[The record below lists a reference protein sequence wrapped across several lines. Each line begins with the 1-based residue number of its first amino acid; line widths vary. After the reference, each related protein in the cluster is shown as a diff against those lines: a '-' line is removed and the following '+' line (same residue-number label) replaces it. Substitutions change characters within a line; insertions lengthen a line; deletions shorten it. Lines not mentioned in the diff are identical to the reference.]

1 MTGSM
6 STEWL
11 IAMRAAA
18 TLAAAVGVGRFVFTP
33 ILPLMQTQAGVTPQ
47 LGATMATANYLGYLV
62 GAVAAILVPVLGRTA
77 LAMRLSAVSVVASL
91 AAMPLVTS
99 PEAWI
104 ALRGIAGG
112 GGAIMFVAAAGT
124 VLNGISPRS
133 RHLAGW
139 AYGGVGAGITLS
151 GAAVLLVALIG
162 DWRIA
167 WWAASALAAA
177 LTTLGWK
184 LINPQP
190 PDVTVPPPRKIPRPH
205 RWFVPLVIAYFLEGV
220 GYIVA
225 GTFLVA
231 AVTAAVP
238 GPLGKATWI
247 VVGLAAIPS
256 CVLWAW
262 LSVRVSHPTLLT
274 TALGLQA
281 AGMVLAGLDL
291 GAVAAIVAALLFGG
305 TFMGVTTLAL
315 DAGRHLQVPA
325 AVAILS
331 AMYAIGQTI
340 GPVAVAPLLAD
351 GFHTALF
358 AAGGVVAFSALGT
371 ILLRIRY
378 PHPRISL
385 PTAAV
390 PNPEPALQR

>member
-1 MTGSM
+1 MT
-6 STEWL
+6 STTTTERQVAL
-11 IAMRAAA
+11 RAAA

-62 GAVAAILVPVLGRTA
+62 GAVAVILVPALGRNASA
-77 LAMRLSAVSVVASL
+77 LRLSTVSVLTSL
-91 AAMPLVTS
+91 GAMPLITA

-104 ALRGIAGG
+104 ALRAIAGA

-124 VLNGISPRS
+124 VLNEVSTRS

-139 AYGGVGAGITLS
+139 AYGGVGAGIALS
-151 GAAVLLVALIG
+151 GAAVLLVAPIG
-162 DWRIA
+162 DWRMA
-167 WWAASALAAA
+167 WWTATALAAA
-177 LTTLGWK
+177 LTTLGRN
-184 LINPQP
+184 LVSSRPAQVN
-190 PDVTVPPPRKIPRPH
+190 VPAQKKIHRPH
-205 RWFVPLVIAYFLEGV
+205 RWFVPLAIAYFLEGV

-231 AVTAAVP
+231 AVTAAAP

-247 VVGLAAIPS
+247 VVGLTAIPS
-256 CVLWAW
+256 CVLWAR
-262 LSVRVSHPTLLT
+262 LSARMSHPTLLT

-281 AGMVLAGLDL
+281 TGIVIAGLDL
-291 GAVAAIVAALLFGG
+291 GAVGAIAAALLFGG
-305 TFMGVTTLAL
+305 TFMGVTALAL
-315 DAGRHLQVPA
+315 DAGRHLQISA

-358 AAGGVVAFSALGT
+358 AAGGVVALSSATT
-371 ILLRIRY
+371 ILLRIHY
-378 PHPRISL
+378 PHPRASL
-385 PTAAV
+385 PSAAA
-390 PNPEPALQR
+390 PKAEPAPQR